1 MSKRRSWKEWA
12 SLIERWKRS
21 GLTAKQ
27 FAERAGVSWRTLSW
41 WKWRLGSGTA
51 SRGVPSA
58 GMEMVPVQVVA
69 SQPEAPEAAE
79 TAVELVVDG
88 IVVRVRRGFDD
99 DTLARVLDVLEQGVE
114 GE

>member
-27 FAERAGVSWRTLSW
+27 FAERTGVSWRTLSW
-41 WKWRLGSGTA
+41 WKWRLGAGTT
-51 SRGVPSA
+51 SRGAPSK
-58 GMEMVPVQVVA
+58 GMDMVPVQVVA
-69 SQPEAPEAAE
+69 SQPEALEAPE
-79 TAVELVVDG
+79 TPVELVVDG
-88 IVVRVRRGFDD
+88 VVVRVRRGFDG
-99 DTLARVLDVLEQGVE
+99 DTLARVLDMLEQDVE